1 MISKQQKNAKLQRK
15 FCKTY
20 QNLSKEEKKNIV
32 SMTLI
37 NTESYTNLHNLIYI
51 IIFLKEKRQT

>member
-15 FCKTY
+15 FCKNY